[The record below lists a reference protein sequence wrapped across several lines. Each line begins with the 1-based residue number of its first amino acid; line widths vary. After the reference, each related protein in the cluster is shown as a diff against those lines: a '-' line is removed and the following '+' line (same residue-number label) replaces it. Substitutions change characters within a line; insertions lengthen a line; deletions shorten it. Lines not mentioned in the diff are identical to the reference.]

1 MKKIFI
7 LMIAVV
13 AFSAKINAQVKVGT
27 NPTAITPNTNLE
39 VQATNGS
46 LMQVSKDAGKVIIK
60 DGTQAI
66 GNVLTSDA
74 SGVASWK
81 PIPPPTAL
89 AAAITLI
96 FGTLGAGVNLVP
108 SSTTLVNTGSSI
120 TLPPGKW
127 LVTGFFLLTKQGGYT
142 GTSES
147 WWVKLTFTDTISG
160 TVRSSDVPGTPFL
173 ISGLLPPSSTY
184 GLANG
189 IIIINN
195 TSSGNKT
202 YHLAAF
208 VDGSASFRPTG
219 SIMAV
224 GGDVYGENVFYAN
237 QIK

>member
-27 NPTAITPNTNLE
+27 NPTNITPNTKLE

-60 DGTQAI
+60 DGTQAV

-74 SGVASWK
+74 SGEASWK

-89 AAAITLI
+89 AAAASLV
-96 FGTLGAGVNLVP
+96 FGTLGAGATLVS
-108 SSTTLVNTGSSI
+108 SSTTLISTGSSI

-127 LVTGFFLLTKQGGYT
+127 LVTGFFLLVKQGGHT
-142 GTSES
+142 GASES
-147 WWVKLTFTDTISG
+147 WWVKLTFTDTSSG

-173 ISGLLPPSSTY
+173 ISGLFPPSSTY
-184 GLANG
+184 ALANG

-195 TSSGNKT
+195 TSSSNKT
-202 YHLAAF
+202 YYLAAL
-208 VDGSASFRPTG
+208 VDGSASFNPTG
-219 SIMAV
+219 SLIAV
-224 GGDVYGENVFYAN
+224 GGNGYGENVFYAN